1 MRIVVLGATSRTGLL
16 LLAEAQRRGH
26 QVVAFTRRPEALPD
40 SPALAAVARGDGR
53 DPGVLAGALAGADA
67 AISLLPGGGRADPHL
82 ASTAARALVTAMTRA
97 GVGRLVVVSA
107 YPVAGDRPRLAI
119 WILRRVLAT
128 PYADVA
134 QMEQIVTASDLDWTI
149 ARLNRLTSKP
159 STGAI
164 TTSAGLL
171 ARPRPHSRA
180 DTAAVLLDLA
190 ERPAPARAA
199 VNVTG
204 A

>member
-1 MRIVVLGATSRTGLL
+1 MRIVVLGGTSRTGRQ
-16 LLAEAQRRGH
+16 LLAQAQQRGY
-26 QVVAFTRRPEALPD
+26 QIVAFTRRPEALPA
-40 SPALAAVARGDGR
+40 SPALAAVIRGDGR
-53 DPGVLAGALAGADA
+53 DPGALTGALAGADA

-82 ASTAARALVTAMTRA
+82 ASAAARALITAMPCA
-97 GVGRLVVVSA
+97 GVDRLVVVSA
-107 YPVAGDRPRLAI
+107 YPIAGDRPRLPI
-119 WILRRVLAT
+119 WVLRRVLAT

-134 QMEQIVTASDLDWTI
+134 QMEQIITASDLDWTI

-159 STGAI
+159 ATGAI
-164 TTSAGLL
+164 TTSTGLL
-171 ARPRPHSRA
+171 DRPRPHSRA

-190 ERPAPARAA
+190 ERPVPARSA